1 MSHNETEE
9 KGDSILNVASY
20 CRCRGDDAD
29 RGETVRKAKFSIEQP
44 HFCLIYEAA
53 KSPPP
58 RTGRRSRRSALGNF
72 ANSHLLPSST
82 TCVCPGTPACIDHAR
97 RAPWTSSERILR
109 SSRCCSNAPTS
120 QPAVFCCPSRVV
132 LQFHTE
138 GGGHEELVSNGL
150 MLPPPIT
157 IQMTPG
163 IASSTFVKINVNE

>member
-1 MSHNETEE
+1 LSHNETEE

-20 CRCRGDDAD
+20 CRYRGDDAD

-82 TCVCPGTPACIDHAR
+82 TCVCPVTPACINDHAR

-109 SSRCCSNAPTS
+109 SSRCCSNAPTCVLLP
-120 QPAVFCCPSRVV
+120 QPRRFAVPHRRWWARGAS
-132 LQFHTE
+132 LE
-138 GGGHEELVSNGL
+138 WLDA
-150 MLPPPIT
+150 PPPIT